1 MKKLLII
8 ASIFIFTFA
17 IAIGVKADGMQL
29 KSIDTIMAEI
39 RLEQGVQSNKSID
52 VSKVSQTRL
61 EELGDSVMEKIIGN
75 TAMHDQMDINLGG
88 DGSANLTSVHTRI
101 GYDYL
106 LGNPINMMTF
116 MGGNMMGYNNFN
128 GYGNMTGY
136 NNYNGYGNMMGNFDW
151 GGLII
156 GFLLFILVI
165 AVVIYAISTFSRPH
179 NVASIDSA
187 MEIAKQRYA
196 KGEITKEEFE
206 SIKERLK

>member
-1 MKKLLII
+1 MKKLII
-8 ASIFIFTFA
+8 MASIFVFTFA
-17 IAIGVKADGMQL
+17 IAIGVKADEMKL
-29 KSIDTIMAEI
+29 KSIDTIMVEI
-39 RLEQGVQSNKSID
+39 RLEQGVQTNKNID
-52 VSKVSQTRL
+52 VSKVSQTKL

-106 LGNPINMMTF
+106 KGYPINMMTF
-116 MGGNMMGYNNFN
+116 MGGNMMGYNN
-128 GYGNMTGY
+128 
-136 NNYNGYGNMMGNFDW
+136 YNGYGNMMGNFGW
-151 GGLII
+151 GGLLI

-165 AVVIYAISTFSRPH
+165 AVVVYAISSFNRPH
-179 NVASIDSA
+179 SVSSMNSA

>member
-1 MKKLLII
+1 MTTLKGDLGMKKLIII

-29 KSIDTIMAEI
+29 KNIDTIMAEI

-52 VSKVSQTRL
+52 VSKVSQTKL

-106 LGNPINMMTF
+106 KGYPINMMTF

-128 GYGNMTGY
+128 GYGNM
-136 NNYNGYGNMMGNFDW
+136 MGNFGW

-165 AVVIYAISTFSRPH
+165 AVVIYAISSFNRPH

>member
-1 MKKLLII
+1 MKRLII
-8 ASIFIFTFA
+8 MASIFVFAFA
-17 IAIGVKADGMQL
+17 IAINVKADEMQL

-39 RLEQGVQSNKSID
+39 RLEQGVQANKNID
-52 VSKVSQTRL
+52 VSKVSQTKL

-88 DGSANLTSVHTRI
+88 DSSANLISVHTRI

-106 LGNPINMMTF
+106 KGYPINMMTF
-116 MGGNMMGYNNFN
+116 MGGNMMGYNS
-128 GYGNMTGY
+128 
-136 NNYNGYGNMMGNFDW
+136 YNGYGNMMGNFGW
-151 GGLII
+151 GGLLI

-165 AVVIYAISTFSRPH
+165 AVVVYAIRSFDRPH
-179 NVASIDSA
+179 SVSSINSA